1 MITQDVV
8 PLANANANQ
17 ITSNGVKGDWAI
29 RENITDREL
38 ATFNARISDEDMFAI
53 LHFAREYE
61 LAAFNAGVDFQREKQ
76 NSAHKIEVTRLILEQ
91 GAMIKRNNELAE
103 AVDRLTRGEN

>member
-17 ITSNGVKGDWAI
+17 TTSDGVKSDWTV
-29 RENITDREL
+29 RENITDRKL

-53 LHFAREYE
+53 LHFARKYE
-61 LAAFNAGVDFQREKQ
+61 LEAFNAGVDFQREKQ
-76 NSAHKIEVTRLILEQ
+76 NSAHKTEVTQLILER

-103 AVDRLTRGEN
+103 TVDRLTRGEN